1 LYFLLLADVG
11 IAMGS
16 GVDVAKQAADVILLD
31 DNFATIVIAIE
42 EGRIMFDN
50 LKKCFLYIL
59 ASNVPEIAAFILFLI
74 GQIPLPIG
82 ALAILCIDLGTDMLP
97 AISLA
102 YEEEE
107 VRYEAM
113 KKGPRN
119 PRTEGLLDEKMIFL
133 SCGQI
138 GLVEAAAGFLTYF
151 VIMAENGFWP
161 SRLLNLRTQW
171 ESRAINDLRDSYDQ
185 EWTYE
190 DRKNLEYACHAGYF
204 WSIVLVQ
211 WVAVIMARSKKM
223 SIFQRGMNNHI
234 LNFSLVFET
243 LFALMLINVPG
254 LNTGLQMGMLNPI
267 FWFPPI
273 PFIIFLFTYDEVRKA
288 IIRKFPGDWVD
299 RESCLD

>member
-1 LYFLLLADVG
+1 
-11 IAMGS
+11 
-16 GVDVAKQAADVILLD
+16 
-31 DNFATIVIAIE
+31 
-42 EGRIMFDN
+42 
-50 LKKCFLYIL
+50 
-59 ASNVPEIAAFILFLI
+59 
-74 GQIPLPIG
+74 
-82 ALAILCIDLGTDMLP
+82 
-97 AISLA
+97 
-102 YEEEE
+102 
-107 VRYEAM
+107 M

-190 DRKNLEYACHAGYF
+190 DRKNLEYACHAGFF
-204 WSIVLVQ
+204 WSVVLVQ

-223 SIFQRGMNNHI
+223 SIFQRGMKNHV
-234 LNFSLVFET
+234 LNTSLIFET
-243 LFALMLINVPG
+243 LLALMLIYVPG
-254 LNTGLQMGMLNPI
+254 LNSGLQMSMLNPI
-267 FWFPPI
+267 FWFPPF

-288 IIRKFPGDWVD
+288 IIRKFPGGWVD
-299 RESCLD
+299 RESCLE